1 MKHVLSLEIPDTLD
15 SCAMMVRD
23 MSVYSDIL
31 PYECATLQITA
42 PGWITA
48 AKFENLAKNFSLVV
62 TACSMGSQ
70 TTGCD
75 TTPMTIVDGVYV
87 VRWSVS
93 PNAVVYVE
101 YNHLRIT
108 SALKAIQSILCCLDL
123 GTCLPEP
130 KVLSVLR
137 ELSEWEMMLK
147 AAKANV
153 EVCHKPSKGMEMYT
167 FALKNI
173 RRIAQICGCNSCN

>member
-1 MKHVLSLEIPDTLD
+1 MKHLLSLEIPDTLD
-15 SCAMMVRD
+15 TCAMMVRD

-42 PGWITA
+42 PGWVNA
-48 AKFENLAKNFSLVV
+48 SKWEGLNKNFSLVV

-75 TTPMTIVDGVYV
+75 TPMSLVDGVYV
-87 VRWSVS
+87 VKWSVS
-93 PNAVVYVE
+93 PNDVVYVE
-101 YNHLRIT
+101 YNYLRIT
-108 SALKAIQSILCCLDL
+108 NALRSIRSILCCLDL
-123 GTCLPEP
+123 RTCLPEP
-130 KVLSVLR
+130 KILSVLR

-153 EVCHKPSKGMEMYT
+153 EVCHKPAKGMEMYT

-173 RRIAQICGCNSCN
+173 RRIAQICGCNDVCN